1 MKLQDFCKTKEIT
14 FPEEKSSNYPSIER
28 SSIYNNEKKNK
39 YIKPNRKKKEITES
53 REHRA
58 NKRKKKMLERGGG
71 GGNGRGRLEKNA
83 DVKVKNFTVP
93 RRYRF
98 RGQPKEV
105 SGVRTCK

>member
-1 MKLQDFCKTKEIT
+1 
-14 FPEEKSSNYPSIER
+14 
-28 SSIYNNEKKNK
+28 
-39 YIKPNRKKKEITES
+39 
-53 REHRA
+53 
-58 NKRKKKMLERGGG
+58 MLERGGG